1 MQIFGGIKIVS
12 LCSVVVCMC
21 ITYMPMEKG
30 GNNVM
35 YAMNKNNGYVSRK
48 KACSWYGSGKKE
60 ARY

>member
-12 LCSVVVCMC
+12 LCSVVYVY
-21 ITYMPMEKG
+21 YMPMEKG
-30 GNNVM
+30 SNNVM